1 MTRIA
6 AIDVGS
12 NSIHMVVAEARPD
25 GQFLVLDRAKEMV
38 LLGRRSLTTGR
49 LTRAA
54 MDHGI
59 RALGTFKSI
68 ALRHGVTRFRAVA
81 TSAVR
86 EAGNGGEFIQRIYD
100 EVGLRVRVISGKDE
114 ARLIFL
120 GVSQVMDLGGEPTAI
135 LDIGGGSVEV
145 IVVEDGKAVDLHS
158 LKLGVARLTEVFFDS
173 DPPRPRSVV
182 KLVRYAEEQLDEAFS
197 EGPKRK
203 TRRVVVTSGTMT
215 TLASMAAHRLG
226 VHPGTQV
233 HGLEVPA
240 AAIAQLARDLRYA
253 DRQERLQ
260 MRGMDPKRVEL
271 IVAGALVAEAVLAR
285 LKARRVQ
292 VCTWALR
299 EGLLSD
305 YIARHAPGLEESAR
319 IVDARR
325 RNVMRLVRRFGSPL
339 AHSERVARISLRLFD
354 QLKGPLSL
362 RPESR
367 EWLEFAALLH
377 DVGHLIDHE
386 DHHRHS
392 YYLIVNSEL
401 FGFRREEVEA
411 IDQIA
416 LHHHR
421 KGNPKPG
428 DAGSE
433 PLPPETWRQVK
444 PLAAILRLAEGL
456 ERSHYGAVRDI
467 RVHERRGRYV
477 VELQTQND
485 AALEVWEGN
494 RRTELLGKLLQAEV
508 VVRASAVKRGRGARR
523 KERQRA
529 PARPKKKGRRERRP
543 LKSLVR

>member
-354 QLKGPLSL
+354 QLKGP
-362 RPESR
+362 P
-367 EWLEFAALLH
+367 ALLH

-411 IDQIA
+411 IGQIA